1 LIGCLRKVRFWT
13 ALSTPVPASIIKMV
27 GVIVCLS
34 RKTWDVSVSFVS
46 ISQPGRRYMHMV
58 AWWWLLVVAAA
69 TASLAGIVLKLYFQR
84 QCENCWDEVYDSI
97 DKSERR

>member
-1 LIGCLRKVRFWT
+1 
-13 ALSTPVPASIIKMV
+13 
-27 GVIVCLS
+27 
-34 RKTWDVSVSFVS
+34 
-46 ISQPGRRYMHMV
+46 MV

-97 DKSERR
+97 DQSERRREF